1 MVNGHNILKTMV
13 LTSLLMA
20 FCSGAMAMDG
30 NELYKLGQSYKDKD
44 ASAFEAGRYI
54 GYIHGIA
61 DVFSNDVFCVPEN
74 TRNGQIYDIVYL
86 YLQNNPKDRT
96 KGAAVLTLDSLTE
109 AYPCK
114 RKGN

>member
-1 MVNGHNILKTMV
+1 MNRIILAVALMVSCFSV
-13 LTSLLMA
+13 
-20 FCSGAMAMDG
+20 MAMDG
-30 NELYKLGQSYKDKD
+30 NELYKLGQSYRDKD

-74 TRNGQIYDIVYL
+74 TRNGQIYDIVFL